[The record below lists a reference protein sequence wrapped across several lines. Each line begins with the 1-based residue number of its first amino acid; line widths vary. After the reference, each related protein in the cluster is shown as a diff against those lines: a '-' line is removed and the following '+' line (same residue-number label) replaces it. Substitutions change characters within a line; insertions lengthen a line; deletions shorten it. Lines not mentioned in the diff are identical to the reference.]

1 MPDCKNKGDDERTW
15 LCNNDKPFW
24 NWNCDPYISGWSNIL
39 TGTSILCRL
48 SEGLRANIL
57 MIKYPP
63 FFSLANRSIHPP
75 SPFRSQTSSNVRRSL
90 SLKDAIGAST
100 YSNIIKSD
108 PVFYC
113 HGGIMVN
120 VSNKINRCLC
130 PPSLYGPRCEY
141 QNQRVSLT
149 LQVGATE
156 WRSPFRIFII
166 LVDQTTETVQS
177 YDHITYLSMRD
188 CHHKYNINLL
198 YLSRPKAINHTYYVR
213 IEVFEAI
220 KLQYRASWFYSIDFP
235 FLPVYRLAIQLTMFS
250 HQSSLINRCALKCG
264 SHGHCSVYSNTG
276 THFCR
281 CDSGWKGVFCNQ
293 LYTCNCSVGSVCIGS
308 WNNQSICV
316 CPLHKYGPRCFLTNT
331 ICFDA
336 PCANN
341 SWCMPKDVRISV
353 GPDKTCVCF
362 DGFRGEL
369 CEEAETRLIMNFSSF
384 EHFIGDSILLHFI
397 TVHSRLN
404 ETSNEALEWGPHE
417 RATTF
422 QKIPVNQQ
430 SIQFYWSNPFHLL
443 FAQIDSSFYLLLF
456 QVTYHASS
464 THEIHLNEE
473 QLCPSL
479 RVLNSTIF
487 TMKPIRRIKRYHV
500 PCQKQLQVSCFHDED
515 EFICLCTQDH
525 RANCFTFDHR
535 MKYNCREFSNCENGG
550 QCFQDN
556 ATCPTSS
563 KCACTRCFFGSRCQL
578 STKGFA
584 LSLDAILGYRIQ
596 PSIKFMDQPIE
607 LKVSSA
613 ITILIFIIG
622 LINGTFTLLTF
633 RAKTLHRVGSG
644 LYLLVVSIVILIAIC
659 IFALKFACL
668 VVSQMNLIS
677 SGIFLTSQCIVIDF
691 LVRVL
696 LQTGD
701 WLYASVAVER
711 ALAVIKGVQFNKKKS
726 KQLARWIVLSIFI
739 FTGTTNLQ
747 EPLYRTIIEDEEEQ
761 RRWCIVSYPLT
772 LNIFLTRY
780 TSIISIIHFTGPF
793 MINTISSLLI
803 IIVTARYRFNAQ
815 KDDTYMQQLRKQL
828 YRHKHLIISPFGL
841 IIVAL
846 PRLILAFELDCI
858 KSARDPVGL
867 FLTGYFISFVPLLMT
882 FIVFVVPSQTYMKE
896 FRIQIQD
903 FRKWIKK

>member
-1 MPDCKNKGDDERTW
+1 
-15 LCNNDKPFW
+15 
-24 NWNCDPYISGWSNIL
+24 
-39 TGTSILCRL
+39 
-48 SEGLRANIL
+48 
-57 MIKYPP
+57 
-63 FFSLANRSIHPP
+63 
-75 SPFRSQTSSNVRRSL
+75 
-90 SLKDAIGAST
+90 
-100 YSNIIKSD
+100 
-108 PVFYC
+108 
-113 HGGIMVN
+113 
-120 VSNKINRCLC
+120 
-130 PPSLYGPRCEY
+130 
-141 QNQRVSLT
+141 
-149 LQVGATE
+149 
-156 WRSPFRIFII
+156 
-166 LVDQTTETVQS
+166 
-177 YDHITYLSMRD
+177 
-188 CHHKYNINLL
+188 
-198 YLSRPKAINHTYYVR
+198 
-213 IEVFEAI
+213 
-220 KLQYRASWFYSIDFP
+220 
-235 FLPVYRLAIQLTMFS
+235 
-250 HQSSLINRCALKCG
+250 
-264 SHGHCSVYSNTG
+264 
-276 THFCR
+276 
-281 CDSGWKGVFCNQ
+281 
-293 LYTCNCSVGSVCIGS
+293 
-308 WNNQSICV
+308 
-316 CPLHKYGPRCFLTNT
+316 
-331 ICFDA
+331 
-336 PCANN
+336 
-341 SWCMPKDVRISV
+341 
-353 GPDKTCVCF
+353 
-362 DGFRGEL
+362 
-369 CEEAETRLIMNFSSF
+369 
-384 EHFIGDSILLHFI
+384 
-397 TVHSRLN
+397 
-404 ETSNEALEWGPHE
+404 
-417 RATTF
+417 
-422 QKIPVNQQ
+422 
-430 SIQFYWSNPFHLL
+430 
-443 FAQIDSSFYLLLF
+443 
-456 QVTYHASS
+456 
-464 THEIHLNEE
+464 
-473 QLCPSL
+473 
-479 RVLNSTIF
+479 
-487 TMKPIRRIKRYHV
+487 
-500 PCQKQLQVSCFHDED
+500 
-515 EFICLCTQDH
+515 
-525 RANCFTFDHR
+525 
-535 MKYNCREFSNCENGG
+535 
-550 QCFQDN
+550 
-556 ATCPTSS
+556 
-563 KCACTRCFFGSRCQL
+563 
-578 STKGFA
+578 
-584 LSLDAILGYRIQ
+584 
-596 PSIKFMDQPIE
+596 MDQPIE